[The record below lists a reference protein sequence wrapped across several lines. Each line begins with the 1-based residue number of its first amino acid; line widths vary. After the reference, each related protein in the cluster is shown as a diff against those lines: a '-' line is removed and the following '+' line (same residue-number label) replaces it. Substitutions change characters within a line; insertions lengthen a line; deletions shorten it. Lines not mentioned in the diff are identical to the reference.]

1 MPYKESIG
9 HYLEGIK
16 AIESV
21 TRPREVVSVLYYY
34 QLVATEMDVIV
45 FWVTHGSESLV
56 HVATVTSLLQAQN
69 DSQTKVVSF
78 PDPE

>member
-34 QLVATEMDVIV
+34 QLVATEMDVIA

-56 HVATVTSLLQAQN
+56 ATVTSRLQAQN